1 MYMEQDSTN
10 NGVSRRALLK
20 YAVAATAT
28 ATAAKMGAQA
38 SPALSGRQ
46 LGHKGREIPDQ
57 RRKYKDSRTGHTVWQ
72 MTDTPGSTTVTQ
84 YATQSMTSPDGRWL
98 IYGSDRGTQPGQL
111 NLFKMDLRT
120 GRSVQLTESNRDLAF
135 RWSHISPD
143 GKEVYYIEDKN
154 LFKVVNIDTL
164 EEREI
169 CRVENSFRP
178 HQLSV
183 SADNRFLIDGVFLEN
198 KNEEDESYQG
208 DLNDFVEGQKFLI
221 RSAYV
226 IINIQN
232 GQQRRIC
239 DGNTPATHAQY
250 SPTDPNLIM
259 YCHGGPW
266 WYVQRLWMIHPDGT
280 GNRPI
285 FLQSRFEGVG
295 HEFWSEDGSAIYV
308 HVNGGRQPQG
318 LWAVHPDG
326 SNERCVMRGP
336 CRGSATVNA
345 EQDRFVATD
354 IYDDYSAGL
363 WMSRKGDIAPQLL
376 CQTGGESGVGAAPRF
391 LRDGKT
397 VAFSKGKKGSSE
409 IYLVEV

>member
-1 MYMEQDSTN
+1 MFMEQSSTDN
-10 NGVSRRALLK
+10 LVSRRDLLK

-28 ATAAKMGAQA
+28 ATAAKMGAKA
-38 SPALSGRQ
+38 SSASSGREF
-46 LGHKGREIPDQ
+46 GHKGKEFPDQ
-57 RRKYKDSRTGHTVWQ
+57 RRKYKDSRTGNTVWQ
-72 MTDTPGSTTVTQ
+72 LTDTPGCTTVTQ
-84 YATQSMTSPDGRWL
+84 YATQSMTSPDGQWL
-98 IYGSDRGTQPGQL
+98 IYGSDRGSQPGQL

-120 GRSVQLTESNRDLAF
+120 GMSVQLTESNRDLAY

-154 LFKVVNIDTL
+154 LFKVVDIDTL

-208 DLNDFVEGQKFLI
+208 DLNDFVKGEKFLI

-226 IINIQN
+226 IINTQN
-232 GQQRRIC
+232 GGQRRIC

-308 HVNGGRQPQG
+308 HANGGRQPQG
-318 LWAVHPDG
+318 LWAVDPDG

-336 CRGSATVNA
+336 CRGSATANA

-354 IYDDYSAGL
+354 IYDDYSPGL
-363 WMSRKGDIAPQLL
+363 WMSRKGDIEPRLL
-376 CQTGGESGVGAAPRF
+376 CQSGGETGLGAAPRF

-397 VAFSKGKKGSSE
+397 VAFTQGKKGSSE